1 MSVQCLPADVAAQE
15 ESLLSCSDRATVGTS
30 VKKTAAL
37 FSHSHRAIQVV
48 SSSQDSSKLR
58 GVVGLNGVLI
68 AEDLRGSS
76 IGLVHGH
83 RSQEP

>member
-37 FSHSHRAIQVV
+37 QPLPQGN
-48 SSSQDSSKLR
+48 SSGVKFAGFVEAER
-58 GVVGLNGVLI
+58 VVGLNGVLI